1 MGQSAHLFSN
11 DLDQDPLSTGWNT
24 LTAPASSSHYA
35 LSWRFFRHT
44 EQLQV
49 ASSFNAFSP
58 GAVASLTLTKQN
70 YCKKDQTSYLD
81 PHSKSDKWRLTR
93 IPCQTCINPAGD
105 CYILLLGVGV
115 DPTYSKITHLPLHFL
130 GTNIHHFDQSK
141 LNIIQSCECWK
152 GSQTP
157 RRSSMCPCF
166 GPLFQLLVFLE
177 KKHND
182 LVLRASLGMDK
193 NTWNIL
199 SKFVSQGLEARFIL
213 NTVHVG
219 LHDMQ
224 PRRLKRT

>member
-1 MGQSAHLFSN
+1 MTWTIGPGSSKYWLKHSNSSSIFISLCIVLKILPAH
-11 DLDQDPLSTGWNT
+11 GG
-24 LTAPASSSHYA
+24 TAIASS
-35 LSWRFFRHT
+35 
-44 EQLQV
+44 V
-49 ASSFNAFSP
+49 NVFSP
-58 GAVASLTLTKQN
+58 GAVASLTPTKQN

-93 IPCQTCINPAGD
+93 IPYQKCINHAGD

-115 DPTYSKITHLPLHFL
+115 DPTYSKITHLSLHFL
-130 GTNIHHFDQSK
+130 GQTFTTSTNQK

-182 LVLRASLGMDK
+182 SVLRASLRMGKYMEHPVK
-193 NTWNIL
+193 ICFSRSW
-199 SKFVSQGLEARFIL
+199 SKI
-213 NTVHVG
+213 
-219 LHDMQ
+219 
-224 PRRLKRT
+224 